1 MIQFTLRQADAWRR
15 VPFWDYHTA
24 LEGFVGDQTSEIAA
38 IEETAIVPHGTWVL
52 AVASASSARIV

>member
-1 MIQFTLRQADAWRR
+1 MLGAAP
-15 VPFWDYHTA
+15 VPFWDNRTA

-38 IEETAIVPHGTWVL
+38 IEETPMVPHGTRVL

>member
-1 MIQFTLRQADAWRR
+1 MPRSGRR
-15 VPFWDYHTA
+15 MLGAAPVPFSDNRTA

-38 IEETAIVPHGTWVL
+38 IEETPMVPHGTRVL